1 VSSHV
6 HGCISQFYYI
16 TTIIKKK
23 ILIYLNFEKIRLLLM
38 QITDTYTNSKKET
51 LKIKSLNEMQLSEYN
66 KVKYFIFTYIFF

>member
-1 VSSHV
+1 
-6 HGCISQFYYI
+6 
-16 TTIIKKK
+16 
-23 ILIYLNFEKIRLLLM
+23 M